1 MAVRG
6 RTAIYPVRIDQTT
19 DAGAIVDYEH
29 KEVHTGDAFY
39 VTGVAEIDAAD
50 VISHRFYPPNTT
62 EWSHFV
68 FIIEAQGS
76 CLIEIREGIT
86 DLPESPTGIFNRNRN
101 FSDGLTTMVHERYV
115 GTAATAGTVIWS
127 WATGGAI
134 GATART
140 PGFARSS
147 AELVL
152 KQGIKY
158 EVRITS
164 NVNSNTISTYFT
176 WYEHTNVEN

>member
-1 MAVRG
+1 MTVRG

-19 DAGAIVDYEH
+19 DASAVVDYEH

-39 VTGVAEIDAAD
+39 VTQVDEEDAAG
-50 VISHRFYPPNTT
+50 VVSHRFYPPNTT

-76 CLIEIREGIT
+76 CLIEVREGIT
-86 DLPESPTGIFNRNRN
+86 DLLETNAGILNRNRN
-101 FSDGLTTMVHERYV
+101 FSDALSTMGHERV
-115 GTAATAGTVIWS
+115 LAAATAGTVIWS

-140 PGFARSS
+140 PGFVRSS